1 MNYEIVGIGE
11 ICDFVRG
18 VTFDGN
24 EVLSEKADGYVPI
37 LRAGNIRD
45 TLEIQND
52 LVWVPSKRVSK
63 EQYLRNYDIAIC
75 MASGSPAVLGKTA
88 QITQKFIGSVG
99 AFCGIIRV
107 KKADPSFIGY
117 YFKSLAFMKWRDR
130 QARGINIQNLRPT
143 EIQEIQIH
151 LPPLSEQQRIAA
163 ILQKADRLRRLRRYA
178 RQLSDGYL
186 QSVFLEMFGDPATN
200 PKGWE
205 KGYID
210 DVISSSQYGTST
222 KSNNEHKGFPILGMA
237 NITYSGQLDL
247 SSIANVELSEVE
259 FQSLKLEKGD
269 IIFNR
274 TNSTELVG
282 KTALWDV
289 DQEAVLA
296 SYLIKL
302 KVNQKVTANYLCAL
316 MNTQFYKRLFRDRCK
331 KAIGQ
336 SNVSPT
342 LLKEFPVIIPPIN
355 LQKEYSYKVTSSKRL
370 FRIQVESERQT
381 EMLFQSIMNNYFLNG
396 LI

>member
-24 EVLSEKADGYVPI
+24 EVLSEKLDGYVPI
-37 LRAGNIRD
+37 LRAGNISD

-63 EQYLRNYDIAIC
+63 EQYLQNYDIAIC

-88 QITQKFIGSVG
+88 QVTQKFIGSVG

-117 YFKSLAFMKWRDR
+117 YFKSSAFMKWRDR

-143 EIQEIQIH
+143 EVQEIQIP
-151 LPPLSEQQRIAA
+151 LPSLPEQQRIAA
-163 ILQKADRLRRLRRYA
+163 ILQKANRLRHLRRYA

-210 DVISSSQYGTST
+210 DVISTSQYGTST
-222 KSNNEHKGFPILGMA
+222 KSNNEQKGFPILGMA

-247 SSIANVELSEVE
+247 SSIANVELSEDE
-259 FQSLKLEKGD
+259 FNGLKLEKGD

-282 KTALWDV
+282 KTALWDA

-302 KVNQKVTANYLCAL
+302 KVNQKVTPDFLCAL
-316 MNTQFYKRLFRDRCK
+316 MNTHFYKRLFRDRCK

-342 LLKEFPVIIPPIN
+342 LLREFPVFIPPID
-355 LQKEYSYKVTSSKRL
+355 LQKEYSVKTSSSIRF

-381 EMLFQSIMNNYFLNG
+381 EMFFQSLMQRAFQGEL
-396 LI
+396 